1 MKKATKANQ
10 IKELAEELDVFDE
23 MLSTLIELLE
33 SKGILTQKEFE
44 EKMGAKIHKKS
55 TKKSF
60 RDVQFGE
67 NYP

>member
-1 MKKATKANQ
+1 MNKTSKKNLT
-10 IKELAEELDVFDE
+10 KELAEELDVFDE

-33 SKGILTQKEFE
+33 EKGVLKQGEFE
-44 EKMGAKIHKKS
+44 SRFKVKIGEKI

-67 NYP
+67 K